1 MTDTNPA
8 QLDAAT
14 ANDLLRSAF
23 DSTLTLPT
31 TGVILRGYTLEGDDL
46 RFHPTVAANQR
57 NNNTHTTVLSD
68 PAEHSATT
76 LVRPAAQATV
86 MAMLQRSELLDTGSP
101 GLFTV
106 IVDPDTTADTVTT
119 AATRLADTLTTSH
132 RQAPYPINQHI
143 IMVISGWTAG
153 SHIHLVQ
160 GATDTDTVQTLSI
173 GQLTEDTADALAVQV
188 HPGDSNAPAPVEHT
202 YPDVL
207 TDITAPVATDPTTDL
222 ITVDELLDRLV
233 TTVEEVE
240 TGTDTLHLLDAGDL
254 DQLCRILDND
264 DHTAMLVALTVG
276 DPVTGAT
283 LARLLHEIHQVS
295 PSHLGVVAGGLLHLF
310 LPDKGHP
317 VHPHGS
323 LSPTTLR
330 AQLSLVNAE
339 VLSRLSVSDLPQHVF
354 NRTIAT
360 SSLIGACDQDRAL
373 AELVAPVLQG
383 FNPDQALS
391 PLATAEQV
399 SHLMRGRIQS
409 ATAWLEAQG
418 STTD

>member
-57 NNNTHTTVLSD
+57 NNNTHTTVLPD

-106 IVDPDTTADTVTT
+106 IVDPDTTTNAVTT
-119 AATRLADTLTTSH
+119 SATRLADTLTTSH
-132 RQAPYPINQHI
+132 HQAPYPINQHI
-143 IMVISGWTAG
+143 IMVVSGWNAG

-160 GATDTDTVQTLSI
+160 GTTDTGTVQTVAV
-173 GQLTEDTADALAVQV
+173 GQLTRDTADALAVQA
-188 HPGDSNAPAPVEHT
+188 HQDDDDSPEPVEHT

-207 TDITAPVATDPTTDL
+207 ADITAPVDTDPTTDL
-222 ITVDELLDRLV
+222 IAIDELLDRLV
-233 TTVEEVE
+233 ATVG
-240 TGTDTLHLLDAGDL
+240 TAKADTDTLHLLDADDL

-264 DHTAMLVALTVG
+264 DHTAMLAALTVG

-283 LARLLHEIHQVS
+283 LGRLLHEIHRVS
-295 PSHLGVVAGGLLHLF
+295 PSHLGVVAGGLLHL
-310 LPDKGHP
+310 LLADEGHP

-330 AQLSLVNAE
+330 AQISLVNAE

-354 NRTIAT
+354 NRTITT

-373 AELVAPVLQG
+373 AGLVAPVLQD